1 MLEDRYEIRG
11 KLGHGGLGTVYRA
24 WDRSLRREVA
34 LKRIRNDPDDGG
46 EADEA
51 ARQMTR
57 ETGALSALQH
67 PNIVTIYDIG
77 RDEDGPYVVMEL
89 IGGDTIDAVVER
101 APLTFADFREFAGQV
116 QEGLIA
122 GQDLGLIHRDL
133 KPSNLML
140 NWLPSGKF
148 QVKIVDFGLAKFS
161 SGPSRQT
168 LDQND
173 SVYGSIFFMAPEQF
187 ERGELDARADMYAI
201 GAVYYFALTGEMPF
215 QGDTGPQVM
224 AAHLEH
230 RVVPLADKRPD
241 VPQWAADWVM
251 WHINRQPGE
260 RPENAREALA
270 SFIELDSTDTQAMSQ
285 ESPESPPAESA
296 EPETPKRPRL
306 IIPGTEPA
314 AKSPPA
320 ETEQAAQPTTGPQ
333 SAQPA
338 TGPQAVP
345 SPPKTQTAPQP
356 LQPPQGSPPS
366 VHTTG
371 QQTDAGTARAAAD
384 APTPAP
390 PVHPSPPSPT
400 QVPTSAASPPSPA
413 VPVRP
418 TPAPAGP
425 GQMSPQPPAGAVP
438 PPGAAAPPSAKTGMG
453 NTAKGA
459 IGGILAIIVVT
470 LTMIFLNIASHGKD
484 TERYNELVEKAAV
497 AGASELPVNER
508 DVEIL
513 LNSIRAGSNRERETV
528 YKALA
533 IAKATDGTNVAERI
547 AAFATTEA
555 LPVDIR
561 VALLRRVVPRRSDP
575 SVVPYLIEFARS
587 SVDESAAATALA
599 AVSELGGDEQIPEFL
614 DVIQFTDSTP
624 IRKAAED
631 AAAEAIRNSENRD
644 RHAESLIALADNAA
658 KDEVRRTAIRLLGH
672 TGGDKARERVIEALE
687 NEERPETLAAL
698 RALQSWPDESVF
710 GTLIELV
717 ETAEDEDLRRR
728 GFDAAYGML
737 MDRDRE
743 IDEFDREDFW
753 KMLAREA
760 KLEREQI
767 TVINGLAQTETSDWA
782 LSVIEYFADEA
793 ERDRVIDQAEK
804 AILHI
809 RDRAKLKRDD

>member
-1 MLEDRYEIRG
+1 
-11 KLGHGGLGTVYRA
+11 
-24 WDRSLRREVA
+24 
-34 LKRIRNDPDDGG
+34 
-46 EADEA
+46 
-51 ARQMTR
+51 
-57 ETGALSALQH
+57 
-67 PNIVTIYDIG
+67 
-77 RDEDGPYVVMEL
+77 
-89 IGGDTIDAVVER
+89 
-101 APLTFADFREFAGQV
+101 
-116 QEGLIA
+116 
-122 GQDLGLIHRDL
+122 
-133 KPSNLML
+133 
-140 NWLPSGKF
+140 
-148 QVKIVDFGLAKFS
+148 
-161 SGPSRQT
+161 
-168 LDQND
+168 
-173 SVYGSIFFMAPEQF
+173 
-187 ERGELDARADMYAI
+187 
-201 GAVYYFALTGEMPF
+201 
-215 QGDTGPQVM
+215 
-224 AAHLEH
+224 
-230 RVVPLADKRPD
+230 
-241 VPQWAADWVM
+241 
-251 WHINRQPGE
+251 
-260 RPENAREALA
+260 
-270 SFIELDSTDTQAMSQ
+270 
-285 ESPESPPAESA
+285 
-296 EPETPKRPRL
+296 
-306 IIPGTEPA
+306 
-314 AKSPPA
+314 
-320 ETEQAAQPTTGPQ
+320 
-333 SAQPA
+333 
-338 TGPQAVP
+338 
-345 SPPKTQTAPQP
+345 
-356 LQPPQGSPPS
+356 
-366 VHTTG
+366 
-371 QQTDAGTARAAAD
+371 
-384 APTPAP
+384 
-390 PVHPSPPSPT
+390 
-400 QVPTSAASPPSPA
+400 
-413 VPVRP
+413 
-418 TPAPAGP
+418 
-425 GQMSPQPPAGAVP
+425 
-438 PPGAAAPPSAKTGMG
+438 MG
-453 NTAKGA
+453 NTAKAA
-459 IGGILAIIVVT
+459 IAGILAIIVVI

-587 SVDESAAATALA
+587 SVDESAAAAALA

-631 AAAEAIRNSENRD
+631 AAAEAIHNSENRD
-644 RHAESLIALADNAA
+644 RHAETLIALADNAA

-687 NEERPETLAAL
+687 NEERLETLAAL

-737 MDRDRE
+737 MDRERE